1 MGGKQNEREERYID
15 DICGKRKDGGG
26 GGGYMEI
33 NRGRRELRRRGEK
46 DERAGRGRKIIT
58 VKR

>member
-1 MGGKQNEREERYID
+1 
-15 DICGKRKDGGG
+15 
-26 GGGYMEI
+26 MEI